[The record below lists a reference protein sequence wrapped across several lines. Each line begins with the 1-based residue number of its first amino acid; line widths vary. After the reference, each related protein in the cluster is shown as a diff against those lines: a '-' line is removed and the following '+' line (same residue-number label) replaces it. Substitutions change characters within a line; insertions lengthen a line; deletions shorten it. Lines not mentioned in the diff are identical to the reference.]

1 MLVWALLTIIKGS
14 FSEPANKK
22 TKSKKVSFERR
33 SVRALSTISSTT
45 TLRKRKQSWIVPPYA
60 LEAEIFENI
69 MKWCSPGDAA
79 KLLQVCQV
87 WSGPAAEALY
97 QSPPILYADSFPK
110 LAATLLKNDTMHPYP
125 LLIREF
131 IFTGNLFLILGLAA
145 DELYMGD
152 LKECLKL
159 CSNLVS
165 FRIEGCSHLS
175 NLLAQFLAEHAP
187 FLSRIELPGCT
198 ISDAFL
204 VQLIRGVTSLRH
216 IDVSFS
222 NVTLSALP
230 ILVRECRYLETL
242 IMTGCRPSPP
252 EMVIDYE
259 ASEYYLVG
267 DTLKQYKNNSLKQV
281 SLSYTELTDAMVG
294 YLCRHCDSL
303 QYLIAEGCNLLTDT
317 AINSIAM
324 HCPAIIELDLS
335 LCVQVTDIGLQAL
348 AVHLSVQGEKTNR
361 QRPTSFGYSSFQ
373 EYTPPQKKYNT
384 TPLRK
389 INITGCHHI
398 TPPAIVLLASKC
410 PNLNTIIIDRC
421 DRLIDWYNHTD
432 SPVSPV
438 PTTAREGFSQDS
450 DSDEESFVSARSR
463 HSFAMDML
471 QSERKLQLNRDQ
483 VMRRKREL

>member
-1 MLVWALLTIIKGS
+1 MLVWALLSIIKGS
-14 FSEPANKK
+14 FSEPSNKK
-22 TKSKKVSFERR
+22 IKSKKVSFERR

-45 TLRKRKQSWIVPPYA
+45 TLRKRKQDWIVPPYA
-60 LEAEIFENI
+60 LDAEIFENI

-97 QSPPILYADSFPK
+97 QSPPILYADSFSK
-110 LAATLLKNDTMHPYP
+110 LAATLLRKDVMHPYP

-131 IFTGNLFLILGLAA
+131 IFTGLAA

-152 LKECLKL
+152 LKECLRL

-175 NLLAQFLAEHAP
+175 NLLAQFLTEHAP

-204 VQLIRGVTSLRH
+204 VQLIRGVTTLRH

-230 ILVRECRYLETL
+230 VLVRECRYLETL
-242 IMTGCRPSPP
+242 ILTGCRPSPP

-267 DTLKQYKNNSLKQV
+267 DTLKQYKNTTLKQV

-294 YLCRHCDSL
+294 YLCRHCDAL
-303 QYLIAEGCNLLTDT
+303 QYLILEGCNLLTDT

-324 HCPAIIELDLS
+324 HCPTIIELDIS
-335 LCVQVTDIGLQAL
+335 LCTQVTDIGLQAL
-348 AVHLSVQGEKTNR
+348 AVHLSVQGEKTQR
-361 QRPTSFGYSSFQ
+361 PRPTSFGYTSFQ
-373 EYTPPQKKYNT
+373 EYTPPQKRYHT
-384 TPLRK
+384 IPLSK
-389 INITGCHHI
+389 INLTGCYYI

-410 PNLNTIIIDRC
+410 PNLNTIIIDGC
-421 DRLIDWYNHTD
+421 DRLIDWYNHQD
-432 SPVSPV
+432 SPTSPV
-438 PTTAREGFSQDS
+438 PTTAREVFSQDS

-463 HSFAMDML
+463 HSFAMENL
-471 QSERKLQLNRDQ
+471 QSERRLQLSRDQ
-483 VMRRKREL
+483 IMRRKREH